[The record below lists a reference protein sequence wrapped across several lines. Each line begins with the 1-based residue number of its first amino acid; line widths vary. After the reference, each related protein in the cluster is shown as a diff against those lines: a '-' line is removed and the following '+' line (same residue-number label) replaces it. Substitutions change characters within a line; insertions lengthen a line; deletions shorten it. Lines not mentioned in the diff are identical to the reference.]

1 MKKLGNFFLFF
12 SFLCLLL
19 QSIMEDKYCFLDKL
33 LNLFKVYGAKTLTM
47 DDIAKEFSM
56 SKKTL
61 YQKYKNKE
69 DLIAEVLEHIS
80 DTAIQ
85 EVEEVKKHYSCPI
98 EILFVSGTR
107 IDDVTGQEKNAFV
120 LQLLKY
126 YPEVFHQH
134 QKSISKKVIEIIR
147 QNYEKGLELGLYRT
161 DIPIEL
167 FIKLLTTLLFSVD
180 VSPLFEEEENKKSIS
195 NGVKLFYLNAIVTE
209 KGKQRLKELN
219 TKYEE
224 LD

>member
-1 MKKLGNFFLFF
+1 MQENN
-12 SFLCLLL
+12 
-19 QSIMEDKYCFLDKL
+19 CFLDKL
-33 LNLFKVYGAKTLTM
+33 LGLFKVYGAKTLTM

-80 DTAIQ
+80 VTAIE
-85 EVEEVKKHYSCPI
+85 EVEEVKKQYSCPV
-98 EILFVSGTR
+98 EIMFVSGTR
-107 IDDVTGQEKNAFV
+107 IDNITGQEKNAFV

-126 YPEVFHQH
+126 YPDIFHQH
-134 QKSISKKVIEIIR
+134 QKSISKKIIEIVR
-147 QNYEKGLELGLYRT
+147 QNYEEGIELGYYRT
-161 DIPIEL
+161 DVPIEL
-167 FIKLLTTLLFSVD
+167 FIKLLTILLFSVD
-180 VSPLFEEEENKKSIS
+180 VSPLFEEEKNKKSVS

-209 KGKQRLKELN
+209 KGKKRLKELN

>member
-1 MKKLGNFFLFF
+1 M
-12 SFLCLLL
+12 C
-19 QSIMEDKYCFLDKL
+19 IRDR
-33 LNLFKVYGAKTLTM
+33 
-47 DDIAKEFSM
+47 
-56 SKKTL
+56 
-61 YQKYKNKE
+61 
-69 DLIAEVLEHIS
+69 
-80 DTAIQ
+80 
-85 EVEEVKKHYSCPI
+85 
-98 EILFVSGTR
+98 TR

>member
-1 MKKLGNFFLFF
+1 MKENN
-12 SFLCLLL
+12 
-19 QSIMEDKYCFLDKL
+19 CFLDKL

-47 DDIAKEFSM
+47 DDIATEFSM

-69 DLIAEVLEHIS
+69 DLLHEVLEHIS
-80 DTAIQ
+80 DKAI
-85 EVEEVKKHYSCPI
+85 EEVLKVKSQYTCPI
-98 EILFVSGTR
+98 EMMLVSGNR
-107 IDDVTGQEKNAFV
+107 IDDVTAQEKNAFV

-134 QKSISKKVIEIIR
+134 QKTISTRILEILKL
-147 QNYEKGLELGLYRT
+147 NYNRGINLDYYRT
-161 DIPIEL
+161 DVPIDL
-167 FIKLLTTLLFSVD
+167 FMKFLTALLFSVD
-180 VSPLFEEEENKKSIS
+180 VSPLFEEVEDKKSIS
-195 NGVKLFYLNAIVTE
+195 NGMKQFYLNAIVTE

-219 TKYEE
+219 TKYEA

>member
-147 QNYEKGLELGLYRT
+147 QNYDCLLYTSRC
-161 DIPIEL
+161 
-167 FIKLLTTLLFSVD
+167 V
-180 VSPLFEEEENKKSIS
+180 
-195 NGVKLFYLNAIVTE
+195 
-209 KGKQRLKELN
+209 
-219 TKYEE
+219 
-224 LD
+224 

>member
-1 MKKLGNFFLFF
+1 M
-12 SFLCLLL
+12 
-19 QSIMEDKYCFLDKL
+19 QEKYCFLDKL
-33 LNLFKVYGAKTLTM
+33 LGLFKVYGAKTLTM
-47 DDIAKEFSM
+47 DDIAKEFSI

-85 EVEEVKKHYSCPI
+85 EVEKVKKHYSCPI
-98 EILFVSGTR
+98 EILFVSSVKT
-107 IDDVTGQEKNAFV
+107 DEVFYHEKNAFI
-120 LQLLKY
+120 LQLIKY

-134 QKSISKKVIEIIR
+134 QKSISEKVIEIIK